1 MILLHGRKISFQ
13 DPAGLLLSHMV
24 ESSSFELAIS
34 VETCIIRS
42 NSCLLYR
49 MAKAGADLVG
59 VNCLFDPNILLEV
72 MSDMKKSL
80 DLFNLKPYLMVQPLG
95 TYTSIYT
102 FTYYLLTH
110 LYIYIRTY
118 HNCVY
123 LPQNYFLFQLVIYIS
138 RFVHVLYSFFFTLM
152 LTELFF

>member
-110 LYIYIRTY
+110 LYIYIYALIIIAYTCLRTIFSS
-118 HNCVY
+118 N
-123 LPQNYFLFQLVIYIS
+123 LLFIFRDLCTFYTVLFYINA
-138 RFVHVLYSFFFTLM
+138 Y
-152 LTELFF
+152 

>member
-95 TYTSIYT
+95 TYTNIYILLHII
-102 FTYYLLTH
+102 YLRT
-110 LYIYIRTY
+110 YIYIYT
-118 HNCVY
+118 H
-123 LPQNYFLFQLVIYIS
+123 LS
-138 RFVHVLYSFFFTLM
+138 
-152 LTELFF
+152 